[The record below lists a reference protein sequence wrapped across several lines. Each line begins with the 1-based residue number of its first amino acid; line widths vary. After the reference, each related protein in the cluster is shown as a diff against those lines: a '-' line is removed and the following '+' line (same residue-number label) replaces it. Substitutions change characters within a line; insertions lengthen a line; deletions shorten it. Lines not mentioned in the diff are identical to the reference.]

1 MALADSFPLFPQDR
15 RSQNKLCSIVYAS
28 KDHSCNKDAF
38 RCGLKTCIS
47 VKKAIRAL
55 KLWFMSYEV
64 FFISTLLISAYASAM
79 ISLLLRQLSIRRIIL
94 ITWVAA
100 QTMQKFL
107 IWKSIIVR
115 YVEIIMEASDIKSNI
130 SAVNVFRIRI
140 NMTIAP

>member
-1 MALADSFPLFPQDR
+1 
-15 RSQNKLCSIVYAS
+15 
-28 KDHSCNKDAF
+28 
-38 RCGLKTCIS
+38 
-47 VKKAIRAL
+47 
-55 KLWFMSYEV
+55 MSYEV
-64 FFISTLLISAYASAM
+64 FFISALLISAYASAM